1 METAMANAKEIVES
15 MENSEQNRQETS
27 RHQADLVCPGVLS
40 RMNKNK
46 TQKRT
51 NDKWSYGNG
60 DGERE
65 GARGEVNKTVYNA

>member
-1 METAMANAKEIVES
+1 LCFCGELNVYKRKGNQKKKDTPMETAMANAKEIVES

-51 NDKWSYGNG
+51 NDK
-60 DGERE
+60 
-65 GARGEVNKTVYNA
+65 